1 MCWRV
6 LYTCT
11 WVLGPGLVWRV
22 LCGCVVELYRLMLVL
37 RLLML
42 VLRLLVVVLRLLL
55 LMLRLLEVRS
65 LLRRCWPLSQRLAST
80 QLEAEGPG
88 PAAGLLQHWRR
99 PGGTAALGIV
109 LIR

>member
-1 MCWRV
+1 MCGRVCWRV

-37 RLLML
+37 RLL
-42 VLRLLVVVLRLLL
+42 VVVLRLLV
-55 LMLRLLEVRS
+55 VRS

>member
-37 RLLML
+37 RLL
-42 VLRLLVVVLRLLL
+42 VVVLRLLV
-55 LMLRLLEVRS
+55 VRS

-99 PGGTAALGIV
+99 PGGAAALGIV